1 MLTIA
6 KTGKIEREEISK
18 NYFNKMAK
26 TRIALIQMKM
36 SSDLQKNMNSA
47 IKKIKEASKK
57 KAKIV
62 CLPEL
67 FLSNYFCQKEKHSN
81 FNLAEK
87 IPGKTTNI
95 LCTLAK
101 DLKVIIIAP
110 IFEKKTSGIYH
121 NSLVLIN
128 EKGKLVGK
136 YRKMHIP
143 DDPQYYEKFYFTPG
157 DLGFKSFKTTQGKL
171 GTLICWDQWFPEAAR
186 LTSLQGAEII
196 FYPTAIGWHPK
207 EKRKFGKSQL
217 NSWISVQRS
226 HAIAN
231 GVYVAA
237 VNRVGIEKQGS
248 KKLEFW
254 GNTIVFDPNGN
265 IIAKAKLNEKTV
277 ICDIDFKKVENARRH
292 WPFFRDRRIDY
303 YRGIL
308 NNPKDA

>member
-1 MLTIA
+1 M
-6 KTGKIEREEISK
+6 R
-18 NYFNKMAK
+18 K

-36 SSDLQKNMNSA
+36 SSDQKKNMSSA
-47 IKKIKEASKK
+47 IKRIREACKK
-57 KAKIV
+57 KAKVI

-67 FLSNYFCQKEKHSN
+67 FLSNYFCQQEKHSN
-81 FNLAEK
+81 FDLAEK

-95 LCTLAK
+95 FCSLAK
-101 DLKVIIIAP
+101 ELKIIIIVP

-128 EKGKLVGK
+128 EKGRLAGK

-157 DLGFKSFKTTQGKL
+157 DLGFKSFKTNQGNL

-186 LTSLQGAEII
+186 LTSLQGAEIL

-207 EKRKFGKSQL
+207 EKKRYGKSQL

-237 VNRVGIEKQGS
+237 VNRVGVEKQGS

-254 GNTIVFDPNGN
+254 GNTIVFDPSGN
-265 IIAKAKLNEKTV
+265 IIAEAKLGEKTV
-277 ICDIDFKKVENARRH
+277 ICDIDFKQVENVRRH
-292 WPFFRDRRIDY
+292 WPFFRDRRIDSY
-303 YRGIL
+303 KNIL
-308 NNPKDA
+308 KNPRDD

>member
-1 MLTIA
+1 MSSEKKKNIDIA
-6 KTGKIEREEISK
+6 ISK
-18 NYFNKMAK
+18 IHKA
-26 TRIALIQMKM
+26 
-36 SSDLQKNMNSA
+36 
-47 IKKIKEASKK
+47 KK
-57 KAKIV
+57 KGAEII

-67 FLSNYFCQKEKHSN
+67 FLSNYFCQQEKHSN

-87 IPGKTTNI
+87 IPGPTTNTFCLI
-95 LCTLAK
+95 AK
-101 DLKVIIIAP
+101 RLKVILLLSL
-110 IFEKKTSGIYH
+110 FEKRTYGIYH
-121 NSLVLIN
+121 NTSVLIN
-128 EKGKLVGK
+128 ENGKIIGK

-157 DLGFKSFKTTQGKL
+157 DLGFKSFKTNQGNL

-186 LTSLQGAEII
+186 LTSLQGAEIL

-207 EKRKFGKSQL
+207 EKKRYGKSQL

-237 VNRVGIEKQGS
+237 VNRVGVEKQGS

-254 GNTIVFDPNGN
+254 GNTIVFDPSGN
-265 IIAKAKLNEKTV
+265 IIAEAKLGEKTV
-277 ICDIDFKKVENARRH
+277 ICDIDFKQVENVRRH

-303 YRGIL
+303 YKGIL

>member
-1 MLTIA
+1 MT
-6 KTGKIEREEISK
+6 
-18 NYFNKMAK
+18 K

-36 SSDLQKNMNSA
+36 SSEQTNNMDTA
-47 IKKIKEASKK
+47 IRKIKDAVRK
-57 KAKIV
+57 KAKVI

-67 FLSNYFCQKEKHSN
+67 FLSNYFCQQEKHSN

-87 IPGKTTNI
+87 IPGETTSI
-95 LCTLAK
+95 LSELAK
-101 DLKVIIIAP
+101 QLKVIIIAP

-121 NSLVLIN
+121 NSCVVIN
-128 EKGKLVGK
+128 EKGKIIGK

-157 DLGFKSFKTTQGKL
+157 DLGFKTFKTKYGKL

-186 LTSLQGAEII
+186 LTSLQGAEIL

-207 EKRKFGKSQL
+207 EKKKFGKSQL
-217 NSWISVQRS
+217 NSWISIQRS

-254 GNTIVFDPNGN
+254 GNTIVFDPSGN
-265 IIAKAKLNEKTV
+265 IIANAKQREKTI
-277 ICDIDFKKVENARRH
+277 ICDIDFKKVENVRRH

-303 YRGIL
+303 YKGIM